1 MQKFNV
7 KFKFANSDQEIGIDQ
22 IDSFEI
28 VAVEGNIRTW
38 TVTSSELNKLVTV
51 KKPQKKAK
59 IKEEIWW
66 ARYSQNKIRVLSRDT
81 GGKIGDLY
89 DTVLIETIG
98 VPDSKRWIRESSLI
112 KSYTRV
118 E

>member
-28 VAVEGNIRTW
+28 VAIEGNIRTW
-38 TVTSSELNKLVTV
+38 TVTSSELHKLLTV

-66 ARYSQNKIRVLSRDT
+66 ARYSQNKIHVVDRRA
-81 GGKIGDLY
+81 G
-89 DTVLIETIG
+89 TVLIETIG
-98 VPDSKRWIRESSLI
+98 VPGSSRWIRESSLI